1 MALTIS
7 SCNTFHMPPELPCF
21 HNYYLNP
28 QIYTKL
34 LSELL
39 YSCTPVLLKKQ
50 LLKAPMFIGCP
61 KRADGKSKKEG
72 RRGMMPRR
80 PVK

>member
-7 SCNTFHMPPELPCF
+7 SCNTFHMLPELPCF

-28 QIYTKL
+28 KIYTKL

-39 YSCTPVLLKKQ
+39 YSCTPELLY
-50 LLKAPMFIGCP
+50 
-61 KRADGKSKKEG
+61 S
-72 RRGMMPRR
+72 
-80 PVK
+80 

>member
-7 SCNTFHMPPELPCF
+7 SCNTFHMLPELPCF

-28 QIYTKL
+28 KIYTKL

-39 YSCTPVLLKKQ
+39 YSCTPELLKKTTPKSPNVYRVPQ
-50 LLKAPMFIGCP
+50 KSRWQKQKRGPAGHDAPP
-61 KRADGKSKKEG
+61 AR
-72 RRGMMPRR
+72 
-80 PVK
+80 

>member
-7 SCNTFHMPPELPCF
+7 SCNTFHMLPELPCF

-28 QIYTKL
+28 KIYTKL

-39 YSCTPVLLKKQ
+39 YSCTPELLKRITPKKPLDLSGEPFLRHS
-50 LLKAPMFIGCP
+50 LLPTELFSYLCIG
-61 KRADGKSKKEG
+61 
-72 RRGMMPRR
+72 
-80 PVK
+80 

>member
-7 SCNTFHMPPELPCF
+7 SCNTFHMLPELPCF

-28 QIYTKL
+28 KIYTKL

-39 YSCTPVLLKKQ
+39 YSCTPKKTT
-50 LLKAPMFIGCP
+50 P
-61 KRADGKSKKEG
+61 KSPNVYRVPQKS
-72 RRGMMPRR
+72 R
-80 PVK
+80 

>member
-7 SCNTFHMPPELPCF
+7 SCNTFHMLPELPCF

-28 QIYTKL
+28 KIYTKL

-39 YSCTPVLLKKQ
+39 YSCTPELLKKQ
-50 LLKAPMFIGCP
+50 LLKAGQSEKPQCLSVAPREPMTKAK
-61 KRADGKSKKEG
+61 KRAGG
-72 RRGMMPRR
+72 A
-80 PVK
+80 